1 MTCQCHYYSRKG
13 GCKGK
18 KIRLGEVEPNGCSFR
33 KVPMFGLQ
41 QNKQTAELER
51 EPNCSIVSQLA
62 VTQSSTIS
70 IQPVGVDLPV
80 WKASTYTW
88 RGYLGSVLQLN

>member
-1 MTCQCHYYSRKG
+1 MTSPRHYYSRKWG
-13 GCKGK
+13 GEGK
-18 KIRLGEVEPNGCSFR
+18 KIRLRKVEPNRCSFR

-62 VTQSSTIS
+62 VEILRVRPMHVSIS
-70 IQPVGVDLPV
+70 GGPSFCIQL
-80 WKASTYTW
+80 
-88 RGYLGSVLQLN
+88 